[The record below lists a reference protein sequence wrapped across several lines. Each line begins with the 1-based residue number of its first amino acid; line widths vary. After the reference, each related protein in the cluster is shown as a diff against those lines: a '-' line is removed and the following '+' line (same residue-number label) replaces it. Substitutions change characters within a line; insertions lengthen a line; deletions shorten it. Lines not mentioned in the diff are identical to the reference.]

1 MFIPL
6 GGVSL
11 CSWETLPRLN
21 ADKSHRFR
29 RCTPKQRI
37 RIFRNI
43 ADDFSLRILFIYS
56 NRFGTE
62 SGETETIIIKQRIR
76 QWNRLR
82 IFPLIKTF
90 SREQTMRKTI
100 QNDWAFLL
108 LKPNLIIRSCVVF
121 IKRNIKSR
129 MKANSTPHILVTAV
143 FHMDFMVERM
153 PIKSENTC
161 EFKIKRKSQSF
172 RFFVCSEHQ
181 LSRNSVILL

>member
-1 MFIPL
+1 
-6 GGVSL
+6 
-11 CSWETLPRLN
+11 
-21 ADKSHRFR
+21 
-29 RCTPKQRI
+29 
-37 RIFRNI
+37 
-43 ADDFSLRILFIYS
+43 
-56 NRFGTE
+56 
-62 SGETETIIIKQRIR
+62 
-76 QWNRLR
+76 
-82 IFPLIKTF
+82 
-90 SREQTMRKTI
+90 MRKTI